1 MKLSETNILV
11 TGAGRGIGHFI
22 ASGLLEQAAGV
33 FILDND
39 EALLDQ
45 VQKHPRLRKYLCNVT
60 KPEEVSRVI
69 GDIFTSHGGVN
80 VCINNAGIIH
90 SEVLINIL
98 SKEDKKHSISNW
110 EKVMN
115 VNLNAVFY
123 VAANVAER
131 MIAGKKKGV
140 IINISSISA
149 QGNIGQSAYAASKAG
164 VEALTKTWSKEL
176 GMFGIRCACIAPGFF
191 NTPSTRESL
200 NEHMLKKWE
209 KAAPLGRL
217 GELEELLSAVVFI
230 IQNDF
235 FNGKVIALDG
245 GLTI

>member
-1 MKLSETNILV
+1 MELSETHILV
-11 TGAGRGIGHFI
+11 TGGGRGIGQFI
-22 ASGLLEQAAGV
+22 ASGLLERAAKV
-33 FILDND
+33 FIIDNN

-45 VQKHPRLRKYLCNVT
+45 VSEHPRLSKYLCDIT
-60 KPEEVSRVI
+60 KPGEVEKVV
-69 GDIFTSHGGVN
+69 GDIFDSQGGVN

-90 SEVLINIL
+90 SEVLVNIL
-98 SKEDKKHSISNW
+98 SKEEKKHSITNW
-110 EKVMN
+110 EKVID

-123 VAANVAER
+123 VTSNVVER

-149 QGNIGQSAYAASKAG
+149 QGNVGQSAYAASKAA

-176 GMFGIRCACIAPGFF
+176 GMFKIRSACIAPGFF

-200 NEHMLKKWE
+200 NENMLKKWE

-217 GELEELLSAVVFI
+217 GELEELLSAVIFI

-235 FNGKVIALDG
+235 FNGKVLSLDG